1 MADVKPHNYDTLLSP
16 IITEKSTLVAEEN
29 KVIFKVRNDA
39 TKPEIK
45 EAVETLFKVD
55 VTKVNTIMV
64 KGKTKRFRGMLG
76 RRSDYKKAIVTL
88 KDGQSVDITTG
99 L

>member
-1 MADVKPHNYDTLLSP
+1 MADIQVHNYDTLLSP

-29 KVIFKVRNDA
+29 KVIFRVSMEA
-39 TKPEIK
+39 TKPAIK
-45 EAVETLFKVD
+45 EAVERLFKVD
-55 VTKVNTIMV
+55 VTKVNTIVV
-64 KGKTKRFRGMLG
+64 KGKTKRFRGHLG